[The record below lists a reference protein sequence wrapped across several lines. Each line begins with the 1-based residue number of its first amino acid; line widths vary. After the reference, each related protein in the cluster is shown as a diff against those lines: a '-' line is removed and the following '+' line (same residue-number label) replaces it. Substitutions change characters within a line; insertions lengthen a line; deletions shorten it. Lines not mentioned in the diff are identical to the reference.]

1 MGNPSLTGNLPDMSL
16 SVLDAHETDTG
27 VAITFITDKGLEP
40 LEGSHREVARLA
52 EVMRQVSAL
61 AAINED
67 ERVWLEDVVVGDA
80 VVQLGINPHGQ
91 ARVRILRP

>member
-1 MGNPSLTGNLPDMSL
+1 MSL
-16 SVLDAHETDTG
+16 SVLDAHETETG
-27 VAITFITDKGLEP
+27 VAVTFITDRGLEP
-40 LEGSHREVARLA
+40 LEGSREEVARLA

-61 AAINED
+61 AAVND
-67 ERVWLEDVVVGDA
+67 VERVWLEDVIVGDA

>member
-1 MGNPSLTGNLPDMSL
+1 MGLPVGDRYSPRMSL
-16 SVLDAHETDTG
+16 SVLDARETDRG
-27 VAITFITDKGLEP
+27 VAITFITEKGLEP
-40 LEGSHREVARLA
+40 LEGSRAEVARLA
-52 EVMRQVSAL
+52 EVMRQVSVL
-61 AAINED
+61 ASVNAD

>member
-1 MGNPSLTGNLPDMSL
+1 MRARGGEGNLPFMSL
-16 SVLDAHETDTG
+16 SVLNARETDTG

-40 LEGSHREVARLA
+40 LEGSREEVARLA

-61 AAINED
+61 AAVNEA

>member
-1 MGNPSLTGNLPDMSL
+1 MSL
-16 SVLDAHETDTG
+16 SVLNARETDTG

-40 LEGSHREVARLA
+40 LEGSREEVARLA

-61 AAINED
+61 AAVNEA

>member
-1 MGNPSLTGNLPDMSL
+1 MGQLVGARYSPCMSL
-16 SVLDAHETDTG
+16 SVLDARETDHG
-27 VAITFITDKGLEP
+27 VAITFITEKGLEP
-40 LEGSHREVARLA
+40 LEGTHAEVARLA
-52 EVMRQVSAL
+52 EVMRQVSVL
-61 AAINED
+61 ASANDD

>member
-1 MGNPSLTGNLPDMSL
+1 MRSRTAPRILAAMSFA
-16 SVLDAHETDTG
+16 VLDARETEYG

-40 LEGSHREVARLA
+40 LEGSHEEVARLA
-52 EVMRQVSAL
+52 DVMRQVSAL
-61 AAINED
+61 AAVND
-67 ERVWLEDVVVGDA
+67 AERVWLEDVIVGDA